1 MPPGQT
7 LDRGGQTERDRE
19 RPGWEIRSSM
29 QNPVALGASRG
40 ASPVKGGIARA
51 PGLLIRTVKDL
62 KNE

>member
-51 PGLLIRTVKDL
+51 PSLLL
-62 KNE
+62 SA